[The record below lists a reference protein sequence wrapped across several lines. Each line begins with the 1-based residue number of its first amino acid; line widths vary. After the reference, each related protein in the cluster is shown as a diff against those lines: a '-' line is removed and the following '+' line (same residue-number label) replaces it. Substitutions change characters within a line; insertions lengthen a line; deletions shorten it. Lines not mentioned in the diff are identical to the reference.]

1 MSKSQKWK
9 SFFFISF
16 ALFLP
21 VAQMANNVQKV
32 LFSLHLPC
40 FFLLYPFPIT
50 IRQSFAVSLFFFVLF
65 FLFLICIYWYSWWLW
80 TVVKKDKV
88 QADHWTFSAPA
99 FYLLSAMA
107 FVGSVTFPVSVW
119 LHSHR
124 TCLALSFFS
133 FLDHCNILQ
142 SSGSPPYSKT
152 TSATSQHTSITHSD
166 THPWFLR
173 PSLTRSQDKVLLL
186 FYQ

>member
-9 SFFFISF
+9 RFFF
-16 ALFLP
+16 LFLLPYFFLLPKWPTMSKKYFSHFTFP
-21 VAQMANNVQKV
+21 VFFSFT
-32 LFSLHLPC
+32 LFPSQFVSLLQYPC
-40 FFLLYPFPIT
+40 FFLFC
-50 IRQSFAVSLFFFVLF
+50 FFF
-65 FLFLICIYWYSWWLW
+65 FLFAF
-80 TVVKKDKV
+80 TDTHGVKKDKV

>member
-9 SFFFISF
+9 RFFYFFCLISSYCPNGQQCPKSTFLTSPSLFF
-16 ALFLP
+16 APLP
-21 VAQMANNVQKV
+21 
-32 LFSLHLPC
+32 FSH
-40 FFLLYPFPIT
+40 
-50 IRQSFAVSLFFFVLF
+50 QSFAVSLFCFVLF

-88 QADHWTFSAPA
+88 QADHWTYSAPA

-119 LHSHR
+119 LYSHR
-124 TCLALSFFS
+124 TCLALYFFS

-166 THPWFLR
+166 THPWFLL
-173 PSLTRSQDKVLLL
+173 PSLTRSQDKGLLL
-186 FYQ
+186 FYH